1 MSDSEGPELS
11 SMLTLLEELRTR
23 VSAMAERLTGTDK
36 DMIAADLF
44 EVERALRQGETR
56 LGKLV
61 DVLR

>member
-23 VSAMAERLTGTDK
+23 VAAMAERLTGTDK

-56 LGKLV
+56 LAKLV